1 MSQATRQ
8 AIDWVE
14 RGRVPDALVRAAI
27 RRLCEQRLR
36 EIAAG
41 DCERAATAT
50 EAFVAAMDAAELAP
64 VPHLANEQHYEV
76 PARFFELALGRHL
89 KYSSAWWP
97 DGTQTLDAAEAR
109 ALAATCEHAG
119 LADGQDIL
127 ELGCGWGSLCLWI
140 AQKFPACRIL
150 AISNSRTQREY
161 IESRCVAL
169 GLNHIN
175 VETANIQD
183 FKTDRSFDR
192 VLSVEM
198 LEHVRNYEKLFGR
211 ISTWLKPDGKMLAHI
226 FCHSRFAYPFE
237 TQGASN
243 WMGSRFFTGG
253 IMPSED
259 LLLNFQRDLALE
271 GQWRFSGVHYAR
283 TLEAWLKN
291 CDGKRTELLR
301 IFQVDKNRAEAARDL
316 QRWRIFFM
324 ACAELFQYRHGQEWY
339 VSHYLFRNNR

>member
-1 MSQATRQ
+1 MNIPDLAER
-8 AIDWVE
+8 ALLPDWMI
-14 RGRVPDALVRAAI
+14 RLGI
-27 RRLCEQRLR
+27 RRLLASRLR
-36 EIAAG
+36 MERRRNTVEPRAYVGQFIEELRRSPIAV
-41 DCERAATAT
+41 AT
-50 EAFVAAMDAAELAP
+50 ES
-64 VPHLANEQHYEV
+64 ANEQHYEV
-76 PARFFELALGRHL
+76 PTQFFQHVLGPRL
-89 KYSSAWWP
+89 KYSCCYWSDP
-97 DGTQTLDAAEAR
+97 ETTLDQAEEAMLDLFCRR
-109 ALAATCEHAG
+109 ADIQ
-119 LADGQDIL
+119 DGMDIL

-243 WMGSRFFTGG
+243 WMGSRFFHRRDNAVRGSPAEFSARSRSGRSMAVFRGPLCQNPGG
-253 IMPSED
+253 
-259 LLLNFQRDLALE
+259 
-271 GQWRFSGVHYAR
+271 
-283 TLEAWLKN
+283 
-291 CDGKRTELLR
+291 
-301 IFQVDKNRAEAARDL
+301 
-316 QRWRIFFM
+316 M
-324 ACAELFQYRHGQEWY
+324 A
-339 VSHYLFRNNR
+339 